1 LDLREADQHR
11 RIGSHTV
18 SRVKRP
24 GRPTGSVG
32 EATRL
37 KIISVTM
44 KHIGENGYA
53 KATLG
58 RIADE
63 AGVTSGAVYY
73 YFKSKK
79 ALVVAVIADV
89 NAQLLDRFERAAGKA
104 VTLRGKLTAILEE
117 TIAITDEMPD
127 LAKFSV
133 SVRVDGPRYPEL
145 RRALAHSSGSYYKLY
160 RRIIEEGIDAGEVVP
175 GIDPQDL
182 TDMFSIISFGLTML
196 TVELPGDRHRVAIR
210 TIERLLAGSLFPS
223 AIPGQDEGALQGE
236 ETLAE
241 PLAVSPPS
249 RAARPVGAGHPAAA
263 G

>member
-1 LDLREADQHR
+1 MGRHETASAR
-11 RIGSHTV
+11 RIGSDTV
-18 SRVKRP
+18 SRGKRP
-24 GRPTGSVG
+24 GRPAGSIG
-32 EATRL
+32 EATRR
-37 KIISVTM
+37 KIISISM
-44 KHIGENGYA
+44 KHIGEHGYA
-53 KATLG
+53 KATLNN
-58 RIADE
+58 IADD

-73 YFKSKK
+73 YFKSKR

-89 NAQLLDRFERAAGKA
+89 NAQLLVRFERAAEKA
-104 VTLRGKLTAILEE
+104 TTVQGKLTAILEE
-117 TIAITDEMPD
+117 TIAVTDEMPD

-133 SVRVDGPRYPEL
+133 SVRVDGQRYPEL
-145 RRALAHSSGSYYKLY
+145 RRALAHSSGSFYKLY
-160 RRIIEEGIDAGEVVP
+160 RGIIEDGIEDGEVMP
-175 GIDPQDL
+175 GVDPQDL